1 MQEVLS
7 SCGHDEGVQAV
18 AVNNLVCQQ
27 MITTDADEGRRV
39 VLAAL
44 KQFESL
50 FEKVWPRRSASQ
62 PCFCSFLSW
71 CTSG

>member
-27 MITTDADEGRRV
+27 LITTDADEGRRV

-50 FEKVWPRRSASQ
+50 FEKV
-62 PCFCSFLSW
+62 
-71 CTSG
+71 